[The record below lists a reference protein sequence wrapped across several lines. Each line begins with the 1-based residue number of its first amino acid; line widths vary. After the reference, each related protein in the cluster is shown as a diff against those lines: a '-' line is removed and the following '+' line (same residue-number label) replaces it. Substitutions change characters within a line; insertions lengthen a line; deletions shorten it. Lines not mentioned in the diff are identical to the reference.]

1 MRQTNIEKALA
12 KDKSQNDENYY
23 ALATNSGFS
32 GSFSKVL
39 ADKSDKPDQP
49 CCLIRTSKDKNV
61 PKATSQEQQCNIN
74 VNINGKGTTYK
85 NMLIV
90 TLILI
95 VLSFGGVLAYR
106 TSVNSGSSPRRTI
119 IYKKIGNRK
128 SSFICNKNL
137 IFNCIAKMML

>member
-12 KDKSQNDENYY
+12 QDKSQYDENHY
-23 ALATNSGFS
+23 ALARNSGFS

-39 ADKSDKPDQP
+39 ADESGKPDQP

-74 VNINGKGTTYK
+74 VNINVKGTTSK

-95 VLSFGGVLAYR
+95 VLSFGGVLAYLM
-106 TSVNSGSSPRRTI
+106 TGNLGSSPLRTI
-119 IYKKIGNRK
+119 IYKTIGHT
-128 SSFICNKNL
+128 I
-137 IFNCIAKMML
+137 